1 MSVDVRENGLE
12 ERGAGGRGARIVEHV
27 DVPNAGGEGVDGKT
41 VAIVVRVIIDGQPV
55 MEGCESGVVVVV
67 RVGRDGRGALLG
79 LRGGLRV

>member
-1 MSVDVRENGLE
+1 LSGDVRENGLE

-79 LRGGLRV
+79 LRGGLFV

>member
-1 MSVDVRENGLE
+1 MSVNVHENGIE
-12 ERGAGGRGARIVEHV
+12 ERGAGGCGAGIVEHV
-27 DVPNAGGEGVDGKT
+27 DVPDAGGKGVDGKI
-41 VAIVVRVIIDGQPV
+41 VVIVVRLIIDGHPV